1 MAEFEGKTALVTG
14 AAQGIGWA
22 IAKAFSDGGARVVLT
37 DVNDVELARRGTE
50 LEELGREVLTL
61 KSDVRNLQDAERV
74 VSESVSRFGGLDVL
88 VNNAGI
94 TRDKLFLRMK
104 EEDWTRVVE
113 VNLLGAINFSKAAL
127 SPMMKQRAGV
137 IVNLSSVSGIT
148 GNPGQTNYAASKAG
162 LIGFTKSLAKE
173 VGARN
178 IRVLAV
184 APGFVQTAMTDALPE
199 EVRETYLSRI
209 PLRRFGTTE
218 DVAELTLFLCSDRA
232 GYLTGQVI
240 ALDGG
245 MT

>member
-1 MAEFEGKTALVTG
+1 
-14 AAQGIGWA
+14 
-22 IAKAFSDGGARVVLT
+22 
-37 DVNDVELARRGTE
+37 
-50 LEELGREVLTL
+50 
-61 KSDVRNLQDAERV
+61 
-74 VSESVSRFGGLDVL
+74 
-88 VNNAGI
+88 
-94 TRDKLFLRMK
+94 
-104 EEDWTRVVE
+104 
-113 VNLLGAINFSKAAL
+113 
-127 SPMMKQRAGV
+127 MMKQRAGV